1 MEIIKSISYD
11 QDEIITN
18 IMKLFNI
25 EQFDIDCT
33 YSSGNFYK
41 NIIQPKFKFDLNPQT
56 KDTIRADCRNLPLK
70 NNNINSSMLDLPFV
84 IGGANF
90 REAKDGSCVIGKR
103 FSSFTSW
110 NQLKELYS
118 NAIKE
123 QYRALKEN
131 GILVLKCQDVV
142 VGGLQHLSH
151 IYIINE
157 AIKAGFYP
165 QDIFILLAN
174 NRLNSFGG
182 RWKKQFHA
190 RKYHCF
196 MIVLQKCKCKVNY
209 DL

>member
-118 NAIKE
+118 NAIKK
-123 QYRALKEN
+123 QY
-131 GILVLKCQDVV
+131 
-142 VGGLQHLSH
+142 
-151 IYIINE
+151 
-157 AIKAGFYP
+157 
-165 QDIFILLAN
+165 
-174 NRLNSFGG
+174 
-182 RWKKQFHA
+182 HA